1 MQLSG
6 FFFLIFIFS
15 IYPTFYLSIS
25 LSLRYNFFSLTAL
38 GVQTAI
44 HSVCIHYI
52 CVRNV
57 DIYGG
62 PVSVYDGI
70 QHVLHREARGPALR
84 RVRVV

>member
-6 FFFLIFIFS
+6 FFFLTI
-15 IYPTFYLSIS
+15 IYPMFYLSIS

-70 QHVLHREARGPALR
+70 QHVLHREARGRTLR